1 MKTIKQ
7 SYVINA
13 PLEKVWE
20 ALVDPQVIDD
30 WGGGPAE
37 MDDKVGTEFKLWG
50 GDIWG
55 KNLEIE
61 PNKKLVQDWYG
72 GDWNESSKMTFI
84 LKSEGNKTI
93 VDLFQENVPDS
104 EEKVIADGWK
114 KFYMG
119 PMKEMLEM

>member
-7 SYVINA
+7 NYVISA
-13 PLEKVWE
+13 PVDKVWE
-20 ALVDPQVIDD
+20 ALVSPQVIDD

-37 MDDKVGTEFKLWG
+37 MDGKVGTEFKLWG

-55 KNLEIE
+55 KNLQVE
-61 PNKKLVQDWYG
+61 PNKKLIQEWYG
-72 GDWNESSKMTFI
+72 GDWSEPSRVTFT
-84 LKSEGNKTI
+84 LKSDGDKTV

-104 EEKVIADGWK
+104 EEKSIADGWK
-114 KFYMG
+114 KFYLG

>member
-55 KNLEIE
+55 KNLEVE
-61 PNKKLVQDWYG
+61 PNKKLVQEWYG